1 MGRNET
7 NSVTGREIVY
17 HMMRLGQN
25 IARWNRQYSLKEKVV
40 QRLNELGLTQH
51 QVEIMGFLHANPEC
65 NTISALSAEILISKG
80 SLSLMLSKLKLAG
93 FVEKKAAEGKD
104 DGRKVYLSLTEKG
117 EAALKEIMNL
127 LIDNAA
133 VAFDEMDAEN
143 RALFYAKVK
152 ECNEIFQ
159 AGGWKE

>member
-1 MGRNET
+1 MGQMKT
-7 NSVTGREIVY
+7 NSVTGREIVH
-17 HMMRLGQN
+17 HMLILGQS

-51 QVEIMGFLHANPEC
+51 QIEIMGYLHANPEC
-65 NTISALSAEILISKG
+65 NTISALSAEIFISKG
-80 SLSLMLSKLKLAG
+80 SLSLMLSKLKQTG
-93 FVEKKAAEGKD
+93 FVKKTAAEGGD

-117 EAALKEIMNL
+117 ESALMEVMNL

-133 VAFDEMDAEN
+133 VAFDEMDLEQ
-143 RALFYAKVK
+143 RTLFFSKVK
-152 ECNEIFQ
+152 ELNEIFQ